1 MPPLHFHL
9 IYTQTCIMGERNITS
24 NRTEAAAK
32 KNVNTKEIKI
42 ILFSAERAKMRIFSL
57 FYS

>member
-32 KNVNTKEIKI
+32 K
-42 ILFSAERAKMRIFSL
+42 M
-57 FYS
+57 